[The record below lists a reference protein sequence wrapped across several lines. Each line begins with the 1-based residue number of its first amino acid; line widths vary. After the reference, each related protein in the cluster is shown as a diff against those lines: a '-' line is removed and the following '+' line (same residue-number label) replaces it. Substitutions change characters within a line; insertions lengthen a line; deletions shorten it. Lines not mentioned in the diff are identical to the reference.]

1 MLLPLSRETSMHET
15 AVHVCRALL
24 LKRIYF
30 NGLEHQTQVVRCRC
44 SCGFVPNEVWV
55 SSMWVGVQ
63 VSAPQLTL
71 LETVMARM
79 ERVDVWIL
87 MNGGGGGVNP
97 FQVTLF
103 TSAS

>member
-1 MLLPLSRETSMHET
+1 ML
-15 AVHVCRALL
+15 RAC
-24 LKRIYF
+24 
-30 NGLEHQTQVVRCRC
+30 GL
-44 SCGFVPNEVWV
+44 
-55 SSMWVGVQ
+55 GVQ

-97 FQVTLF
+97 CIAISVVRTGMWMQTPGLALRRALLLQVYDRG
-103 TSAS
+103 SEEVHAGQ